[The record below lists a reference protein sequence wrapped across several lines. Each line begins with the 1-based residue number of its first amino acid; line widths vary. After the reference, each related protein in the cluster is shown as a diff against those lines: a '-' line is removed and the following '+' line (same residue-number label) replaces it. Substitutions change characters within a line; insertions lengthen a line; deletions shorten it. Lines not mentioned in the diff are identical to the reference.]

1 MVTALVYIALCLS
14 ISAICKEI
22 PEGNP
27 EGSDSDP
34 YQPLGS
40 AKGESYF
47 QKSPCKERE
56 SAKKTQFK
64 TSLPKECLS
73 TLKMGCSLLDWIEK
87 MRLRRDSK

>member
-34 YQPLGS
+34 YHPLGS
-40 AKGESYF
+40 AKGQS
-47 QKSPCKERE
+47 
-56 SAKKTQFK
+56 
-64 TSLPKECLS
+64 
-73 TLKMGCSLLDWIEK
+73 
-87 MRLRRDSK
+87 